1 MRYLIYIILILSLFF
16 HVDAEEKS
24 KTKSKK
30 FDNWFLECAEIN
42 KKEKCELVQVLS
54 VKESK
59 IKFKFLY
66 SIFKNQDGE
75 IKEIFS
81 IITPLG
87 VNLIA
92 NPAIRFDGGKQYNS
106 RFIKCEIFIII
117 FYLFKEINQNNII
130 DFFQPH

>member
-106 RFIKCEIFIII
+106 RFIKCEIFGCVISIS
-117 FYLFKEINQNNII
+117 NNTN
-130 DFFQPH
+130 